1 MMSVGCGQAAL
12 VGASLAAR
20 HVIVSIEAERFC
32 DLYHHTHAPG
42 KRHACMLPICVPVEH
57 LTS

>member
-1 MMSVGCGQAAL
+1 MMSVGRGQAAL

-32 DLYHHTHAPG
+32 DFIIILMHLAS
-42 KRHACMLPICVPVEH
+42 AMLPICVPVEH

>member
-1 MMSVGCGQAAL
+1 MMSVGRGQAAL

-32 DLYHHTHAPG
+32 DLYYHTRAPG
-42 KRHACMLPICVPVEH
+42 KRHASDLRAR
-57 LTS
+57 